1 VLSLGSLTAGVLG
14 EESHFAGG
22 LPIFVMA
29 GISAIASVWLREAH
43 ARATARGGLVAL
55 IAGMAVTLAAL
66 HFGSTVLFLAGAA
79 TAGLGFGPAF
89 AGAFRSLT
97 TRAPE
102 DQRAAFVS
110 SILMVAYGKRLWARP
125 DRSRRG
131 RPRALE
137 RAQRSAVARCRSG
150 RLPFV
155 LGDRQSPDTQGGRT

>member
-66 HFGSTVLFLAGAA
+66 HFGSTVLFLPGAA

-89 AGAFRSLT
+89 ARTRERRSSP
-97 TRAPE
+97 R
-102 DQRAAFVS
+102 S
-110 SILMVAYGKRLWARP
+110 SW
-125 DRSRRG
+125 SRIS
-131 RPRALE
+131 
-137 RAQRSAVARCRSG
+137 RSASRPWPPA
-150 RLPFV
+150 
-155 LGDRQSPDTQGGRT
+155 SP